1 MAIGF
6 QILKQQT
13 GKRGNTPLNNWGVR
27 KQETVRA
34 IATETNVQRPLT
46 E

>member
-13 GKRGNTPLNNWGVR
+13 GKRGNTPLNNRGIR
-27 KQETVRA
+27 TQETVQTT
-34 IATETNVQRPLT
+34 AT
-46 E
+46 